1 MYSKN
6 IQNVW
11 LFISPA
17 IVSNCSNIQ
26 MGSSIVAYFIHIIL
40 MNPNHRRKKKLV
52 SQWASRWN
60 GSRKAFLFFLVIRL
74 LCCQIQ
80 CYGYSKQRP
89 SKKGRRENDP
99 ELILRP
105 CAHPTT
111 ELFSS
116 CLPRYDDHKVHDV
129 PHVSQVTA
137 RMEDKALCQNLEAG
151 LNRKDPQEIGL
162 CGFLVQ
168 KK

>member
-1 MYSKN
+1 MSK
-6 IQNVW
+6 
-11 LFISPA
+11 
-17 IVSNCSNIQ
+17 CSNIQ
-26 MGSSIVAYFIHIIL
+26 MGSSVAYFIHIIL
-40 MNPNHRRKKKLV
+40 NRILIIEEKKLV
-52 SQWASRWN
+52 SQWASRRN
-60 GSRKAFLFFLVIRL
+60 GCRVARRPSYFFLVIRL

-168 KK
+168 KKWW

>member
-1 MYSKN
+1 MDIANKGQAKKAAEKMTLNSFYGHAL
-6 IQNVW
+6 IQ
-11 LFISPA
+11 
-17 IVSNCSNIQ
+17 
-26 MGSSIVAYFIHIIL
+26 
-40 MNPNHRRKKKLV
+40 
-52 SQWASRWN
+52 
-60 GSRKAFLFFLVIRL
+60 
-74 LCCQIQ
+74 
-80 CYGYSKQRP
+80 
-89 SKKGRRENDP
+89 
-99 ELILRP
+99 
-105 CAHPTT
+105 
-111 ELFSS
+111 LFSS

>member
-1 MYSKN
+1 
-6 IQNVW
+6 
-11 LFISPA
+11 
-17 IVSNCSNIQ
+17 
-26 MGSSIVAYFIHIIL
+26 MGSSVAYFIHIIL
-40 MNPNHRRKKKLV
+40 KNPNHRRKKV
-52 SQWASRWN
+52 SQSMSEPSKWLQSCK
-60 GSRKAFLFFLVIRL
+60 KAFLLFFLVIRL

-151 LNRKDPQEIGL
+151 LNRKDP
-162 CGFLVQ
+162 
-168 KK
+168 

>member
-1 MYSKN
+1 MSEPSKWF
-6 IQNVW
+6 QKG
-11 LFISPA
+11 LPS
-17 IVSNCSNIQ
+17 
-26 MGSSIVAYFIHIIL
+26 
-40 MNPNHRRKKKLV
+40 
-52 SQWASRWN
+52 
-60 GSRKAFLFFLVIRL
+60 FFLVIRL

-89 SKKGRRENDP
+89 SKNGRRENDP

-151 LNRKDPQEIGL
+151 LNRKDPQKIGL
-162 CGFLVQ
+162 CGFLLQ